1 MRVSAKQSALFPR
14 MYCSREAPAFT
25 LECRLPR
32 AMRPPRERNLL
43 LCTVSKRSRGN
54 STNVDA
60 SKRWLQ
66 NEREERSHQHHE
78 QGHPKLACWELLK
91 RRYGKKGVLYGY
103 PFGESGRL

>member
-54 STNVDA
+54 STNDDA
-60 SKRWLQ
+60 SKRWPQ

-78 QGHPKLACWELLK
+78 QGHPKLACLGIAEK
-91 RRYGKKGVLYGY
+91 AIREKGCPLWL
-103 PFGESGRL
+103 SIR